1 MSTNHRH
8 KSRGTAMMNKKIVT
22 SHNRKEQDE
31 ILRSIH
37 NNMSKTIANN
47 RMHRGKTK
55 EGSVRVRWPRP
66 YTKQGRV

>member
-1 MSTNHRH
+1 
-8 KSRGTAMMNKKIVT
+8 MMNKKIVT

-37 NNMSKTIANN
+37 NNMSRTIANN
-47 RMHRGKTK
+47 LMHRGKTK